1 MAPHLPFLLLLALAA
16 PAAAVPF
23 PVGTWFG
30 QGQPHDKGEMW
41 VARMLP
47 DGAFRVQ
54 FRTCRKGKATDQFE
68 TGRWT
73 LKDGLETID
82 IATVNGLPLP
92 RTDRYRIL
100 SQDGRVQTYRYL
112 RTGFVFTSHRVADD
126 YPMPRCDLVS

>member
-1 MAPHLPFLLLLALAA
+1 MAPHLPLLLLVALAA
-16 PAAAVPF
+16 PAAVAPF

-47 DGAFRVQ
+47 DGVFRVQ

-68 TGRWT
+68 AGRWT

-92 RTDRYRIL
+92 RTDQYRIL
-100 SQDGRVQTYRYL
+100 SQDGRVQSYRYL